1 MLQKLLKI
9 SSKPLNLPQKY
20 QIFDYSELIVKV
32 YNLQNNFKIDE
43 YQCQYIASSFNVI
56 NDLLFIF
63 CGFCSKSNIL

>member
-43 YQCQYIASSFNVI
+43 YQCEYISSTSNVT
-56 NDLLFIF
+56 NNHLFIF
-63 CGFCSKSNIL
+63 DF